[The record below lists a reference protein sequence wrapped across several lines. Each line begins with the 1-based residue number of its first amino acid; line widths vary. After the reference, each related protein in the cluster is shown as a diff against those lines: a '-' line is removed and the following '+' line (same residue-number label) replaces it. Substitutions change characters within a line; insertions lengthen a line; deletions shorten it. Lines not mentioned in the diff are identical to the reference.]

1 MAWRRGGGD
10 RGEGVEQEWCGKG
23 RARWSLFIVRGGGR
37 RVLRGRRWR
46 RRFRTRRGKAMGASC
61 RRRLGEAS
69 AREGTARGGRGR
81 AVSLPS
87 LRYRRGRGAI
97 MAWAS
102 VLPRA
107 SGRVQEGTGVV
118 VITHAR
124 EEKGEEDER
133 LQARQSPGGY
143 RGMPVHALA
152 CTGRGDHVWP
162 ELWRLP
168 LVPASCLAYSVK

>member
-1 MAWRRGGGD
+1 VGGG
-10 RGEGVEQEWCGKG
+10 GHG
-23 RARWSLFIVRGGGR
+23 RAAGR
-37 RVLRGRRWR
+37 QGR
-46 RRFRTRRGKAMGASC
+46 RRFWTRRGKIGVVSGRRHLGGANARDGMPNDGLWRAGDGGVLAVP
-61 RRRLGEAS
+61 RRQML
-69 AREGTARGGRGR
+69 
-81 AVSLPS
+81 
-87 LRYRRGRGAI
+87 I

-118 VITHAR
+118 VIAHAR

-168 LVPASCLAYSVK
+168 LVPEPCLAYSVK